1 MWKKYCAITAATLC
15 LLLSASASEASS
27 ATTYKTYTTY
37 TMTAAEMSALD
48 NRLNLLLQQTK
59 ATKQALAES
68 QAALQESRAEL
79 SKLKTESIKLQIEL
93 QAQSSLLESANKS
106 LKASARE
113 EARTRRRIKAQ
124 RNTAIVVAVGLIAY
138 AVNKNDD

>member
-1 MWKKYCAITAATLC
+1 MWKKYFAVTAATLC
-15 LLLSASASEASS
+15 LLLSASVSEASS
-27 ATTYKTYTTY
+27 ATTY

-48 NRLNLLLQQTK
+48 SRLSLLLQQTK
-59 ATKQALAES
+59 STRQALAES
-68 QAALQESRAEL
+68 QAALSESKTEL

-106 LKASARE
+106 LQASAKE

-124 RNTAIVVAVGLIAY
+124 RNTAIVAAVGLLAY
-138 AVNKNDD
+138 AINK

>member
-1 MWKKYCAITAATLC
+1 MCLKQFCAITAATL
-15 LLLSASASEASS
+15 LLLLPASASEASS
-27 ATTYKTYTTY
+27 VTAYTTY

-48 NRLNLLLQQTK
+48 SRLNLLLEQTK

-68 QAALQESRAEL
+68 QAALSKSKTEL

-106 LKASARE
+106 LQASARE
-113 EARTRRRIKAQ
+113 EKRVKRQ
-124 RNTAIVVAVGLIAY
+124 RLLWQIIAGSVAVVL
-138 AVNKNDD
+138 VKEKL

>member
-1 MWKKYCAITAATLC
+1 MCLKQYCAITAATL
-15 LLLSASASEASS
+15 LLLLPASASEASS
-27 ATTYKTYTTY
+27 ATAYTTY

-48 NRLNLLLQQTK
+48 SRLNLLLEQTK

-68 QAALQESRAEL
+68 QAALRKSKTEL

-106 LKASARE
+106 LQASARE
-113 EARTRRRIKAQ
+113 EKHIKRQ
-124 RNTAIVVAVGLIAY
+124 RLLWQIIAGGMVVALV
-138 AVNKNDD
+138 KQ